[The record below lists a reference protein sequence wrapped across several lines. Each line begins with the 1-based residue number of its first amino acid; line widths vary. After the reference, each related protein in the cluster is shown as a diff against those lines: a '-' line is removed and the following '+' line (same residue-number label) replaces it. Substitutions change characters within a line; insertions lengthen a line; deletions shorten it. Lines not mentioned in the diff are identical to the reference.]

1 MSDFVSQNLIKHLGN
16 NRKKKILV
24 LGLTFKENCTDIRDS
39 KIFDLIDKIKKKY
52 KITIHDPY
60 AIKEDVELN
69 YKFKMS
75 SFNNLSEKFDCV
87 IVNLL
92 HNYYKNKKVKIKI
105 LNLIKKY
112 GVLFDLKALFNED
125 EIKHKKLK
133 VFNL

>member
-1 MSDFVSQNLIKHLGN
+1 MSEFVSQNLIKHLGN
-16 NRKKKILV
+16 NRKNFSIRFN
-24 LGLTFKENCTDIRDS
+24 FKENCTDIRDS

-92 HNYYKNKKVKIKI
+92 TIITKIKSQ
-105 LNLIKKY
+105 N
-112 GVLFDLKALFNED
+112 
-125 EIKHKKLK
+125 
-133 VFNL
+133 